1 MRTSVHFNPLDGV
14 MGHYELGDKRP
25 FTIEEV
31 WGANS
36 INRGTSSMSSL
47 RMPLE
52 PQFLTS
58 RRLWVSSTAPSRK
71 LPIIIASLGPRAPYR
86 L

>member
-1 MRTSVHFNPLDGV
+1 MADENPTWGYTRIVGALKNVGHRWPPKLLRAGRVMRTSVHVNPLDGV

-36 INRGTSSMSSL
+36 IRGTSSMSSL
-47 RMPLE
+47 RMPL
-52 PQFLTS
+52 
-58 RRLWVSSTAPSRK
+58 
-71 LPIIIASLGPRAPYR
+71 
-86 L
+86 